1 MSYFFI
7 CKRNF
12 SWKIKQFIKFVKNK
26 NMKSLFIL
34 NLILLIWAPIL
45 LGQYDS
51 EKSQLVEISQKMTYK
66 LDGPKRIETVKFS
79 IEGENLIINTSKKFL
94 EMDYHLVETTI
105 LPIKNIKT
113 LEIDNRKVNRNDFP
127 YGFGSLNISS
137 LRNNTKAFKVINQ
150 SKDTSL
156 TGFVIVS
163 IPDDRDIE
171 SFIKIKSTLDPILL
185 NLVDDCTKMDTMEIF
200 SGEPLIGGIND
211 YLEHKITMDNYNEGD
226 YLPILNDEIV
236 KKFGEE
242 KSSSIKYQN
251 LMVIF
256 IVNEKDEVT
265 NLTTIFTDIYNNCD
279 KLSEGCEFF
288 PTVSEYKDMSPEL
301 RKAMDDLLGLLPVE
315 DNIILKNII
324 KSHKWKS
331 GKCNGKKIPTR
342 IELTLNPGVIQK

>member
-1 MSYFFI
+1 
-7 CKRNF
+7 
-12 SWKIKQFIKFVKNK
+12 
-26 NMKSLFIL
+26 MKSLFIL
-34 NLILLIWAPIL
+34 NILLLIWAPVL
-45 LGQYDS
+45 FGQYDS

-79 IEGENLIINTSKKFL
+79 IEGENLIINTSKKFM
-94 EMDYHLVETTI
+94 EMDYHLAETTI

-171 SFIKIKSTLDPILL
+171 LFIKIKTTLDPILL
-185 NLVDDCTKMDTMEIF
+185 NLVDDCTKMDTMELF
-200 SGEPLIGGIND
+200 SGEPHIGAIND

-226 YLPILNDEIV
+226 YLPILNDEIIR
-236 KKFGEE
+236 KFGEE
-242 KSSSIKYQN
+242 KASSIKYQN
-251 LMVIF
+251 LIVLF
-256 IVNEKDEVT
+256 IVNEKDEIT
-265 NLTTIFTDIYNNCD
+265 NLTTVFTDIYKNCD
-279 KLSEGCEFF
+279 RLSEGCEFF
-288 PTVSEYKDMSPEL
+288 PTVSEYKNMSE
-301 RKAMDDLLGLLPVE
+301 DDKKLMQDFLGLLPE
-315 DNIILKNII
+315 DDNNVLKEIIR
-324 KSHKWKS
+324 SHKWKA
-331 GKCNGKKIPTR
+331 GRCNGKKIPTR